1 MASVYRRA
9 LTTQGATRFVLAA
22 FVGRIPISM
31 LGIGTIL
38 YIQHETGS
46 YGVGGTVVA
55 AATLGEALS
64 AARIGR
70 ALDRFGQARV
80 LVLCLLGH
88 LVGLVGLLVTVGTG
102 APRPLW
108 YVFAAVMGGVFPPT
122 GSCSRARWSVCL
134 TDGDLLGAAFSLEA
148 AVDEVIF
155 ITGPVLATV
164 LATAV
169 APAAGLVAAGILL
182 TAGTLAL
189 AAQLGTDPG
198 PRPATAGRAPRPR
211 VFRDPALRALLL
223 VLLAIGVS
231 FGATDVTTVAFGRQH
246 GLGAFS
252 GVLLALFA
260 LGSATSGLFWGAR
273 PAGAAFA
280 RRFLIACGFM
290 AFALWLPLAAPNV
303 ALLVP
308 LVVITGATVAPSM
321 VGANTV
327 MERLVPPAARTE
339 GFAWLQV
346 ALVTGISAGA
356 PAAGA
361 TIDRFGARS
370 GWAVAA
376 CAGVLVGLAA
386 LGGRRALLG
395 APAADGPARPA
406 GPEAVAVSRSEM
418 SGERA

>member
-9 LTTQGATRFVLAA
+9 LTTQGSARFVLAA

-31 LGIGTIL
+31 LGIGTVL
-38 YIQHETGS
+38 YIQEATGS
-46 YGVGGTVVA
+46 YGVGGTVVT

-88 LVGLVGLLVTVGTG
+88 LVGLLGLLVTVSAG

-108 YVFAAVMGGVFPPT
+108 YLFAVIMGGVFPPT
-122 GSCSRARWSVCL
+122 GSCSRARWSACL

-169 APAAGLVAAGILL
+169 APGAGLIAAGVLL
-182 TAGTLAL
+182 TVGTLAL
-189 AAQLGTDPG
+189 AAQRGTDPG
-198 PRPATAGRAPRPR
+198 PRPDAGAVERPR

-223 VLLAIGVS
+223 VLVAVGVS

-273 PAGAAFA
+273 PAGDAFA
-280 RRFLIACGFM
+280 RRFLVACGCM
-290 AFALWLPLAAPNV
+290 AFALWLPWAAPNV
-303 ALLVP
+303 PLLIP
-308 LVVITGATVAPSM
+308 LVVLTGATVAPSM
-321 VGANTV
+321 AGANTV
-327 MERLVPPAARTE
+327 MERLVPAAARTE

-346 ALVTGISAGA
+346 ALVAGISAGA
-356 PAAGA
+356 PLAGA

-376 CAGVLVGLAA
+376 GAGVLVGLAA
-386 LGGRRALLG
+386 LGGQRAVLG
-395 APAADGPARPA
+395 ARVGPEGPA
-406 GPEAVAVSRSEM
+406 GPATPGAVAVGRSEM
-418 SGERA
+418 SGRPA